1 MTDYVQN
8 LDAAAL
14 LTVEACLSFVVA
26 AFASPPYNFPLFL
39 FGIYTQERS
48 EPTDSLKLFTGLLG
62 VSAVLDF
69 IWMFINNQNGFIKA
83 ISILIL
89 ILKVPTFFA
98 TQRGSGPIG
107 FPGGETVWSMPGGFS
122 SHGNQGAYQTLGDDL
137 ESSRPAPPPHATPP
151 PPPPATSTAQPPAVS
166 NAYQSL

>member
-8 LDAAAL
+8 LDVTSL
-14 LTVEACLSFVVA
+14 LNVEAGLSLVTA
-26 AFASPPYNFPLFL
+26 AFVAPTYNFPLFL

-48 EPTDSLKLFTGLLG
+48 EAGDSSKLFTVFLG
-62 VSAVLDF
+62 VSGVLDF
-69 IWMFINNQNGFIKA
+69 IWMLKNSDQNPFIKA

-98 TQRGSGPIG
+98 AQRGSGAIN

-122 SHGNQGAYQTLGDDL
+122 SGGGNQAGYQTLGDDI
-137 ESSRPAPPPHATPP
+137 ESARPAPTAGPPQFPS
-151 PPPPATSTAQPPAVS
+151 STT
-166 NAYQSL
+166 